1 MTALGEIGA
10 DGYPGRAVVEWHYP
24 APCLIDLATLAIIV
38 TFEHDQDPRDAWQ
51 LRGDA
56 AIHMKQALERCRCR
70 LQSSMRFGHTSVT
83 AARILL
89 HSRGICTGCDFG
101 TDLAAEDARDV
112 VHIRTV
118 DPPAREA
125 PEVLIQEAMGC
136 APSYIDGP
144 YPPKSSWLPQLPPD
158 WPGVLCQR
166 CLTLMQDRGF
176 NSLLDFRFSHH
187 PKCPRCGAERTQRA
201 KFGMPASEDA
211 YRNAPPWID
220 WRGCCRTDD
229 IWTCTACGHT

>member
-1 MTALGEIGA
+1 
-10 DGYPGRAVVEWHYP
+10 
-24 APCLIDLATLAIIV
+24 
-38 TFEHDQDPRDAWQ
+38 
-51 LRGDA
+51 
-56 AIHMKQALERCRCR
+56 MKQALERCRCR

-158 WPGVLCQR
+158 WPGCCV
-166 CLTLMQDRGF
+166 
-176 NSLLDFRFSHH
+176 S
-187 PKCPRCGAERTQRA
+187 GA
-201 KFGMPASEDA
+201 
-211 YRNAPPWID
+211 
-220 WRGCCRTDD
+220 
-229 IWTCTACGHT
+229 